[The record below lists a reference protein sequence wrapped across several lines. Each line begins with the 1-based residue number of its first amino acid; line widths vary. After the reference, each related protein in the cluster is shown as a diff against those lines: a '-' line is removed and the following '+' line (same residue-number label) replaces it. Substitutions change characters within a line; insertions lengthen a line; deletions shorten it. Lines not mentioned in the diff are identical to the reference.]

1 MWLHREQTE
10 TPQQMQSSGSSVS
23 EKLSAFSCHPP
34 SQRQDG
40 EGTAF
45 LTFTDTTGSVC
56 RGRELS
62 LQRDKQTDSKPGS
75 PLFCAWNSKTI
86 EGAICNQKQN
96 QTTGRAPC
104 ERFPLQ
110 SWLAS
115 EQEQL
120 LISSVR
126 VKHSQHVC
134 NCRNA
139 PRRTKEIFPS

>member
-1 MWLHREQTE
+1 MASQGADRNPPADAEQWKFCVRKAVCLQLSPTFTKAGWRGNSFPYLHRHD
-10 TPQQMQSSGSSVS
+10 S
-23 EKLSAFSCHPP
+23 
-34 SQRQDG
+34 
-40 EGTAF
+40 
-45 LTFTDTTGSVC
+45 SVC

-62 LQRDKQTDSKPGS
+62 LQRDKQTDSKPAS

-110 SWLAS
+110 SWLAF